1 MKITIMKITNN
12 QTFFGGYIRLFTVS
26 S

>member
-1 MKITIMKITNN
+1 MKITNN